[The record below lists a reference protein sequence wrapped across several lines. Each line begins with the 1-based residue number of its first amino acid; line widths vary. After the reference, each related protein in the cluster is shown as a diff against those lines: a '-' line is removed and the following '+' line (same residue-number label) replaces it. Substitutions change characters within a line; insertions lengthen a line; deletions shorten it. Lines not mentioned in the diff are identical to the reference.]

1 MFVTVPL
8 FQSMTSYYKWELL
21 CFSIDWKKYFLS
33 HSILSYSAR
42 PRITAISRTHQ
53 TQHRCRDTRRTR
65 VSKPLFSPVAIP
77 GTTPLLNQ
85 GLFTQVAIP
94 GPIPLLN
101 QGLFILAAIPGPIPL
116 LNQGLFTPVAIPGT
130 TPLLNQGLFTQVAI
144 PGTTPLRNQVC
155 NGYFPFKQFIL

>member
-8 FQSMTSYYKWELL
+8 FQSMSSYYKWELL
-21 CFSIDWKKYFLS
+21 CFSIDWKINFLS

-65 VSKPLFSPVAIP
+65 VSKPLFTPVAIP

-85 GLFTQVAIP
+85 GLFTQEEI
-94 GPIPLLN
+94 
-101 QGLFILAAIPGPIPL
+101 QGPIPL

-155 NGYFPFKQFIL
+155 NGYFPFKQFFL